1 MQRGEAAASFIS
13 ETAVRRPPPW
23 SKEAAWAHRDHD
35 PKSNPKAA
43 ILGCSS
49 RRRDG
54 LRAPRKWCLAWE
66 KGLITAL
73 QINMGAW
80 VWARIVPESAV
91 QLLSRGFRLVIF
103 GKR

>member
-1 MQRGEAAASFIS
+1 VQHAKGRGCGKFHQR
-13 ETAVRRPPPW
+13 RRPFAVAPW

-35 PKSNPKAA
+35 PKSNPKVA

-66 KGLITAL
+66 KGVD
-73 QINMGAW
+73 NGA
-80 VWARIVPESAV
+80 AD
-91 QLLSRGFRLVIF
+91 
-103 GKR
+103 